1 MTPEEAELE
10 ARRAASR
17 TRRAEAELEARRAA
31 SRERASAP
39 APAPEPVSQNSDLKK
54 KTKPGTVT
62 SPPAPPPAPAP
73 RVDFSA
79 FPAATV
85 RNVPKTRVQRA
96 LEAYRVV
103 VPATVTGSK
112 TQVERGTPRSYVE
125 PLETEFEQSAREAE
139 ERLDIPA
146 EREAQIEK
154 RPLSG
159 MLGSPYQPESD
170 VLRRQAASRG
180 AVSTT
185 AERDKEY
192 FEQRE
197 GLVPFLRPTRIE
209 TLPAAV
215 PGAGTERVVRETVV
229 PFAEPV
235 ARAPT
240 EREELVE
247 AFARQPTLTREA
259 ARRVAEGEE
268 VGKEERQVGVLEG
281 ARIETPAE
289 AVFRAAMTSV
299 PQMARQAYQAVAP
312 TPERVASIPGAAAFV
327 EAARKASQYVPDVF
341 SVRVPLA
348 EDLPDT
354 QFAESLRKGETLAD
368 VMLADAGVMADAER
382 RFGAD
387 EARARVEN
395 TGLLLE
401 LALPLTPFGLPG
413 VAQGGRLLGR
423 AVQGAAGAVA
433 ASKVE
438 KEIVRRV
445 WDAAV
450 RETPMPKGLTADTLR
465 AAYDAVPVE
474 LRVDPDFRLAEGA
487 EAKIKAEAARARPGN
502 DLVRVSP
509 QYAVPRA
516 QVARAKAAAD
526 QATSAYVE
534 RARSLGAEITPQA
547 VGRVRDRA
555 VYDAVSTQVRAL
567 DELGQY
573 QVVLDGLENE
583 RAWSQVVSTLA
594 ALRDPVAA
602 TKRASIEAAEREVAR
617 KGQQALRVLG
627 RELREIVRTSNTPIT
642 ASQALGRVAEREL
655 GEMVAKADGAEV
667 FTKVVEET
675 FGGGPV
681 GAQWRE
687 TALDAYRKLYPGEPL
702 WRVIE
707 PDRTE
712 KLYQYMRG
720 TVQGLPLLRPR
731 YVQNSLKIVIEE
743 GVRKRVAK
751 EAKAAYE
758 ARYGTFDVGRG
769 PLLAAENRAFLAE
782 EARFVEN
789 GGEELFRL
797 SESLPTRAGG
807 EPLPA
812 GEALST
818 LAAGVRSARTTLGY
832 GPWSIPVVAAG
843 ESVMA
848 PIRAL
853 AYTGILGTPYR
864 PALIKTPM
872 GTFTAREVDELI
884 GSLGGVGMTRA
895 DVERTGRQAH
905 DLFRAVEQEVAR
917 AQGRTAETAARKAFA
932 GTPAALSIAATV
944 EEEARRAVFIRAMQ
958 RGQTPEAA
966 IATARR
972 SQYDWGDARN
982 AEIVTRISDE
992 FVWATKTVAEMTEL
1006 LDLAMRSPAAYR
1018 AYLRAKDRADRQF
1031 DELNQIES
1039 PDGRKLALPPMGQK
1053 QVLVDLPFQPPV
1065 GVLIQPLRMA
1075 EAVAQL
1081 PLSPEAA
1088 QIVLQGGADAIGEY
1102 AQAVG
1107 DVAEAFGGEG
1117 EAGVEGTLQR
1127 GEPSIEQLYL
1137 SVLAAAK
1144 MMDPTGRNE
1153 FVAALNYLDPVYARP
1168 PKDDVGF
1175 PNDPLAWRGVPANVP
1190 AGSYVVSVLPEGDR
1204 DTRYYVLRP
1213 SGTGL
1218 RKLRAL
1224 RSVAAAAGFD
1234 GITRNVIAAEKALS
1248 GDAAEAGLWLI
1259 GAETVEDPT
1268 ARAVDV
1274 TRP

>member
-1 MTPEEAELE
+1 
-10 ARRAASR
+10 
-17 TRRAEAELEARRAA
+17 
-31 SRERASAP
+31 
-39 APAPEPVSQNSDLKK
+39 
-54 KTKPGTVT
+54 
-62 SPPAPPPAPAP
+62 
-73 RVDFSA
+73 
-79 FPAATV
+79 
-85 RNVPKTRVQRA
+85 
-96 LEAYRVV
+96 
-103 VPATVTGSK
+103 
-112 TQVERGTPRSYVE
+112 
-125 PLETEFEQSAREAE
+125 
-139 ERLDIPA
+139 
-146 EREAQIEK
+146 
-154 RPLSG
+154 
-159 MLGSPYQPESD
+159 
-170 VLRRQAASRG
+170 
-180 AVSTT
+180 
-185 AERDKEY
+185 
-192 FEQRE
+192 
-197 GLVPFLRPTRIE
+197 
-209 TLPAAV
+209 
-215 PGAGTERVVRETVV
+215 
-229 PFAEPV
+229 
-235 ARAPT
+235 
-240 EREELVE
+240 
-247 AFARQPTLTREA
+247 
-259 ARRVAEGEE
+259 VAEGAE

-289 AVFRAAMTSV
+289 AVFRSFSALV
-299 PQMARQAYQAVAP
+299 PQ
-312 TPERVASIPGAAAFV
+312 TLAAGYRALQP
-327 EAARKASQYVPDVF
+327 EAAREVSAKI
-341 SVRVPLA
+341 
-348 EDLPDT
+348 EDLARSAAPKSLVQIHDIFYSPLPFSAGQADNTFAEGMRRGSTLLDMMSEDPEIVADLKRKYIAQVDAIRTALSVNPSALAAFESAIPDPDT
-354 QFAESLRKGETLAD
+354 YAQNHAKAIGFLYD
-368 VMLADAGVMADAER
+368 
-382 RFGAD
+382 
-387 EARARVEN
+387 
-395 TGLLLE
+395 
-401 LALPLTPFGLPG
+401 LALPMTPAGLPG
-413 VAQGGRLLGR
+413 VSTGLRALGS
-423 AVQGAAGAVA
+423 AVQGAAGASA
-433 ASKVE
+433 AAKVE

-474 LRVDPDFRLAEGA
+474 LRVDPNYRLAEGA

-509 QYAVPRA
+509 KYAVPRA

-534 RARSLGAEITPQA
+534 RARSLGAEVTPQD

-555 VYDAVSTQVRAL
+555 VYDAVSTQARAL

-583 RAWSQVVSTLA
+583 RAWSQVVNTLA

-602 TKRASIEAAEREVAR
+602 IKRASIEAAEREVAR

-627 RELREIVRTSNTPIT
+627 RELREIVRTSETPIT

-655 GEMVAKADGAEV
+655 GEMIAKADGAEV
-667 FTKVVEET
+667 FGKVIEET

-681 GAQWRE
+681 GAQWRQ
-687 TALDAYRKLYPGEPL
+687 TALDAYAKLYPGEPL

-812 GEALST
+812 GEAIAT

-864 PALIKTPM
+864 PELIKTPM
-872 GTFTAREVDELI
+872 GTFTAREIDEMI

-932 GTPAALSIAATV
+932 GVPAALSIAATV
-944 EEEARRAVFIRAMQ
+944 EEEARRAVFLKALQ

-992 FVWATKTVAEMTEL
+992 FVLATKTVAELTEL
-1006 LDLAMRSPAAYR
+1006 LDLALRSPAAYR

-1039 PDGRKLALPPMGQK
+1039 PDGRKLALPPMGKK

-1117 EAGVEGTLQR
+1117 EAGVEGTLAR
-1127 GEPSIEQLYL
+1127 GEPSMEPLYV

-1153 FVAALNYLDPVYARP
+1153 FVAALNYLDPTYMKP
-1168 PKDDVGF
+1168 PKDDAGF
-1175 PNDPLAWRGVPANVP
+1175 PGDPLAWRGVPANVP

-1213 SGTGL
+1213 SGAGL